1 MITKFNVFVMAT
13 AMIVNVCSV
22 FAGNGNL
29 KVEDAFYSSKT
40 TTSLLQEDDVT
51 GCMDA
56 NADNYDA
63 AATVQGLDQYGN
75 IACNYSSCDDIPDAE
90 GCYYTANYSAF
101 HADFNADNCVQYGGT
116 ACVIPVTDVEGCT
129 DENAVNYNTE
139 ATVQSVDQYGNS
151 TCVYST
157 CASVP
162 TGGCLYVDGFG
173 EFNDTF
179 NAANCE
185 EYGGTSCLA
194 GCLDA
199 NADNY
204 DANAAVQGL
213 DQYGNIACDYSSCD
227 DIPDAEGCY
236 YANNYS
242 AFSPE
247 FTAGHCVEYGG
258 TACTERVDGVQGCL
272 DENADNYNADAT
284 VQGLDQYGNLAC
296 NYSSC
301 DDIPDAEGC
310 FYTENYGALRPDFTA
325 AQCVEYGG
333 TACTDVV
340 SGCMDANATNYD
352 AAATSQSEDQY
363 GNLLCLYA
371 SCDDIPEL
379 GCIYPDSFGAFNDE
393 GFGPEQCAGYGGTPC
408 TGADVYGCMDADATN
423 YNADANINSGC
434 TYPTVNLPIDFE
446 GVVGITGFDGGTGTV
461 VADPSDAANN
471 VAQIVRDGGAAW
483 AGGKI
488 ELTDTLDFSGATTS
502 ISMDVYTTAP
512 VGTTV
517 KLKLEGAGA
526 TERDMV
532 TTVSGEWETIYWDF
546 TGEPKN
552 FNFLVFMFDFGNV
565 GDGSANSTFYF
576 DNIKQTEADPDAE
589 ISACIDAN
597 ASNYNAAATSQ
608 SYDQYQ
614 NSTCVYASC
623 DVIPDADNGCIYSN
637 GYAALRD
644 DFTAAQCVQ
653 YGGTACSPDGGGN
666 TVNGGCKDGQATN
679 FDAVALEQGYDEY
692 GNSVCVYA
700 SCDVIPEPGC
710 IYADGFGVFNADFSA
725 AQCTEYG
732 GTPCEGSGSS
742 DEGCLDVNADNYN
755 ADATVQ
761 GLDQYGNIACDYSSC
776 DDIPDA
782 EGCYYA
788 NNYSAFHEGFT
799 AANCVEYGGTAC
811 TDGVAGCMDAA
822 ADNYSADA
830 TVQAEDQYGNI
841 LCVFASCDVAPGDGC
856 IYAESFGAYN
866 EEFGH
871 EACSGYGGTPC
882 GENVVVAPL
891 ADCMDANATN
901 YNADATEAGLD
912 QYGNSV
918 CVYTTCDDIPDLE
931 GCIYV
936 DGYSAFNPEFTPGQC
951 QGYGGTPC
959 TESGDVLGC
968 TDASASNYDAS
979 ATVQAKDQ
987 WDNLLCTYASCA
999 DIPDVDNGCIYAT
1012 TYAALRDDFTA
1023 ENCAGYGGSPCTG
1036 DSSDVTG
1043 CMDANASNYNA
1054 AATLAGQDQYG
1065 NSVCVYTSCDDIPE
1079 PGCIYGDGFGSFNAE
1094 FDATACSGYGGTPCE
1109 GSGSSDAGCMDA
1121 NATNYD
1127 ASATVQAEDEY
1138 GNILC
1143 IFTSCDDIPELGCIY
1158 AESFGAYH
1166 PEFNGSA
1173 CTEYGGTPCD
1183 GEQIEGCTDENA
1195 SNYNAAANVA
1205 GVDQYENSVC
1215 VYTDCS
1221 EVPAGGGCIYSDG
1234 FGTWSEGF
1242 AAEQCTQY
1250 GGTPCVEGCI
1260 DANAT
1265 NYDAAAAIQ
1274 ATDQYGNLLCTFA
1287 SCDVTPNLG
1296 CIYETSFG
1304 AYADGFGPDNCTEY
1318 GGTACAESSAG
1329 CIDENASNYD
1339 ADASEQALDEHG
1351 NILCSFATCDDAPSD
1366 GCNYTDL
1373 GSFGTYDEDFGH
1385 ELCTQYG
1392 GTPCGTSEVIIPG
1405 GCMDENADNY
1415 DATATEQ
1422 SVDEWGNQLCDYA
1435 SCDEVP
1441 GTGCMYAASFAT
1453 YNDNFSA
1460 ANCTQ
1465 YGGTPCTDASEG
1477 CMEQG
1482 ASNYDATATIQA
1494 VDQWGNLACTFATCD
1509 DIPDANGCIYATTY
1523 AALRVDFT
1531 AEECESYG
1539 GTACEEAVVVEGP
1552 TSQSIDLPN
1561 GWSMFSSY
1569 MVHDNMDLEAAL
1581 APIVSNVI
1589 IAKNNDG
1596 KAYLVEWNFNGVG
1609 DMIVGQGYQIKTN
1622 AEVTLNLTGSYA
1634 TPEDHSINLVA
1645 GWNMIGYL
1653 SVHNTDAMDVLADI
1667 NATGNLIIAKDYNG
1681 KGYLPEWGF
1690 NGIGEMV
1697 PGQGYQLKIGADD
1710 VLSYASAPSRSAN
1723 KSVMLEEVK
1732 HFEKPSVTDNNMT
1745 VVIEDAAW
1753 DAIPA
1758 EGSEV
1763 AAYDHAGNLIGS
1775 AVYSS
1780 PVTVLSVWGDDA
1792 TTSTKDGLSSAE
1804 VAKFKVWNAEDVKD
1818 FNVKNWSKGSAAY
1831 TTNAINVASSITTIN
1846 AMAELNSSSTK
1857 ELVKVVNILGQEV
1870 SSDDVS
1876 FVGTVF
1882 FNIYDDGSVEKI
1894 VK

>member
-1 MITKFNVFVMAT
+1 M
-13 AMIVNVCSV
+13 
-22 FAGNGNL
+22 
-29 KVEDAFYSSKT
+29 YP
-40 TTSLLQEDDVT
+40 DVW
-51 GCMDA
+51 MS
-56 NADNYDA
+56 
-63 AATVQGLDQYGN
+63 
-75 IACNYSSCDDIPDAE
+75 I
-90 GCYYTANYSAF
+90 
-101 HADFNADNCVQYGGT
+101 
-116 ACVIPVTDVEGCT
+116 
-129 DENAVNYNTE
+129 
-139 ATVQSVDQYGNS
+139 
-151 TCVYST
+151 
-157 CASVP
+157 
-162 TGGCLYVDGFG
+162 
-173 EFNDTF
+173 
-179 NAANCE
+179 
-185 EYGGTSCLA
+185 
-194 GCLDA
+194 
-199 NADNY
+199 
-204 DANAAVQGL
+204 
-213 DQYGNIACDYSSCD
+213 
-227 DIPDAEGCY
+227 
-236 YANNYS
+236 
-242 AFSPE
+242 
-247 FTAGHCVEYGG
+247 
-258 TACTERVDGVQGCL
+258 
-272 DENADNYNADAT
+272 
-284 VQGLDQYGNLAC
+284 
-296 NYSSC
+296 
-301 DDIPDAEGC
+301 
-310 FYTENYGALRPDFTA
+310 
-325 AQCVEYGG
+325 
-333 TACTDVV
+333 
-340 SGCMDANATNYD
+340 ATNYD

-379 GCIYPDSFGAFNDE
+379 GCIYPESFGAFNDD
-393 GFGPEQCAGYGGTPC
+393 GFGPEQCASYGGTPC

-488 ELTDTLDFSGATTS
+488 ELTDTLDFSGTTTS
-502 ISMDVYTTAP
+502 ISMDVYTSAP

-546 TGEPKN
+546 TGEPKS

-576 DNIKQTEADPDAE
+576 DNIKQTETDPDAE

-623 DVIPDADNGCIYSN
+623 DVIPDADNGCIYSDA
-637 GYAALRD
+637 YAALRD
-644 DFTAAQCVQ
+644 DFTAAQCVE

-782 EGCYYA
+782 EGCFYLE
-788 NNYSAFHEGFT
+788 NYSAFNADFS

-811 TDGVAGCMDAA
+811 TSGVSGCMDANATNYDA
-822 ADNYSADA
+822 AA
-830 TVQAEDQYGNI
+830 TSQSEDQYGNL
-841 LCVFASCDVAPGDGC
+841 LCLYASCDVAPGDGC
-856 IYAESFGAYN
+856 IYADSFGAYN

-882 GENVVVAPL
+882 GENVVVAPV

-901 YNADATEAGLD
+901 YNTDATEAGLD

-936 DGYSAFNPEFTPGQC
+936 DGYSAFNAEFTPGQC

-968 TDASASNYDAS
+968 TDANASNYDAS
-979 ATVQAKDQ
+979 ANVQAKDQ
-987 WDNLLCTYASCA
+987 WDNILCTYASCA

-1043 CMDANASNYNA
+1043 CMDANASNYND
-1054 AATLAGQDQYG
+1054 AATLAGQDQHG

-1079 PGCIYGDGFGSFNAE
+1079 PGCIYGDGFGSFNAD
-1094 FDATACSGYGGTPCE
+1094 FAADACTNYGGTPCE
-1109 GSGSSDAGCMDA
+1109 GSASSDAGCMDA

-1127 ASATVQAEDEY
+1127 AAATVQAEDEY

-1143 IFTSCDDIPELGCIY
+1143 IFTSCDDIPEYGCIY
-1158 AESFGAYH
+1158 EDGFGA
-1166 PEFNGSA
+1166 FNDSFDAAA
-1173 CTEYGGTPCD
+1173 CAEYGGTSCD
-1183 GEQIEGCTDENA
+1183 LELVEGCTDENA
-1195 SNYNAAANVA
+1195 TNYSAEANTQA
-1205 GVDQYENSVC
+1205 IDGNGDSTCIYES
-1215 VYTDCS
+1215 CS
-1221 EVPAGGGCIYSDG
+1221 DVPATGGCIYADA
-1234 FGTWSEGF
+1234 FGLFAEGGLN
-1242 AAEQCTQY
+1242 AVNCEST
-1250 GGTPCVEGCI
+1250 GGTPCTLGCM
-1260 DANAT
+1260 DSNAT
-1265 NYDAAAAIQ
+1265 NYDLDADIQ
-1274 ATDQYGNLLCTFA
+1274 ATDSKSNLLCAYA
-1287 SCDVTPNLG
+1287 SCDDTPNLG
-1296 CIYETSFG
+1296 CIYKDENGDATHFG
-1304 AYADGFGPDNCTEY
+1304 TYAEGFLAFDCTAFNNPDGGVYTE
-1318 GGTACAESSAG
+1318 ACEASSAG
-1329 CIDENASNYD
+1329 CIDVNADNYSET
-1339 ADASEQALDEHG
+1339 ATEQAIDGNG
-1351 NILCSFATCDDAPSD
+1351 NIMCVYLTCADVPDALGCIYPAD
-1366 GCNYTDL
+1366 GDEA
-1373 GSFGTYDEDFGH
+1373 SRFGTYDEDFGH
-1385 ELCTQYG
+1385 VLCESYG
-1392 GTPCGTSEVIIPG
+1392 GTPCGEQEVLIEG
-1405 GCMDENADNY
+1405 GCRDMNAYNY
-1415 DATATEQ
+1415 DATATEDAEDQ
-1422 SVDEWGNQLCDYA
+1422 NGNSLCKYTYLDVDADTLI
-1435 SCDEVP
+1435 
-1441 GTGCMYAASFAT
+1441 
-1453 YNDNFSA
+1453 
-1460 ANCTQ
+1460 ANCAIIPETRGCVYDDAFAGYHADFDAEDCDR
-1465 YGGTPCTDASEG
+1465 YGGTPCTLPTAG
-1477 CMEQG
+1477 CMDQN
-1482 ASNYDATATIQA
+1482 ASNYDADAATQLLDDYENVLCSYA
-1494 VDQWGNLACTFATCD
+1494 SCD
-1509 DIPDANGCIYATTY
+1509 DVPADGCLYSNAFGEFN
-1523 AALRVDFT
+1523 ADFT
-1531 AEECESYG
+1531 AWNCEDEG
-1539 GTACEEAVVVEGP
+1539 QGIICEEEVPSEGP
-1552 TSQSIDLPN
+1552 TSQTIDLPS

-1569 MVHDNMDLEAAL
+1569 LVSESMDMEVAL
-1581 APIVSNVI
+1581 ASIIDKVI

-1596 KAYLVEWNFNGVG
+1596 KAYLVEWDFNGVG
-1609 DMIVGQGYQIKTN
+1609 DMLVGQGYQIKTSE
-1622 AEVTLNLTGSYA
+1622 AVTLELTGTHAS
-1634 TPEDHSINLVA
+1634 PEAHTINLVG

-1653 SVHNTDAMDVLADI
+1653 ATDARDAKVVLADI
-1667 NATGNLIIAKDYNG
+1667 NGSGNLVIAKDYNG
-1681 KGYLPEWGF
+1681 KAYLPEYDF
-1690 NGIGEMV
+1690 NGIGDMV
-1697 PGQGYQLKIGADD
+1697 PGQGYQMKTNAAD
-1710 VLSYASAPSRSAN
+1710 VLSYASGSVRSAA

-1732 HFEKPSVTDNNMT
+1732 HFEKPSLTDNNMT
-1745 VVIEDAAW
+1745 VVLEDAAW
-1753 DAIPA
+1753 DAIPE
-1758 EGSEV
+1758 EGAEV
-1763 AAYDHAGNLIGS
+1763 AAYDQAGNLIGS

-1780 PVTVLSVWGDDA
+1780 PVTVMSVWGDDA
-1792 TTSTKDGLSSAE
+1792 TTSLKDGLSAAE
-1804 VAKFKVWNAEDVKD
+1804 IAEFKVWNAEGVKN
-1818 FNVKNWSKGSAAY
+1818 FNVKDWSKGSAAY
-1831 TTNAINVASSITTIN
+1831 TTNAINVASSINTIN
-1846 AMAELNSSSTK
+1846 TIAELNSSSTK

-1870 SSDDVS
+1870 HSNDVS

>member
-1 MITKFNVFVMAT
+1 MFGCKCNNYNADAT
-13 AMIVNVCSV
+13 VQ
-22 FAGNGNL
+22 GLDQYGNL
-29 KVEDAFYSSKT
+29 ACDYSSCDDIPDAEGCFYANNYSAFKADFSAANCVEYGGT
-40 TTSLLQEDDVT
+40 ACTSDDGGDDGDDSSADVE
-51 GCMDA
+51 GCLDA
-56 NADNYDA
+56 NAQNYDSEATIEGKDEYGNSVCIYSSCEDVPASGGCVYENGFGEFVEGGFNAQECEEYSGVPCVAGCIDNIADNYNAD
-63 AATVQGLDQYGN
+63 ATVQGLDQYGN

-90 GCYYTANYSAF
+90 GCFYLENYSAF
-101 HADFNADNCVQYGGT
+101 NADF
-116 ACVIPVTDVEGCT
+116 
-129 DENAVNYNTE
+129 
-139 ATVQSVDQYGNS
+139 S
-151 TCVYST
+151 
-157 CASVP
+157 
-162 TGGCLYVDGFG
+162 
-173 EFNDTF
+173 
-179 NAANCE
+179 AAN
-185 EYGGTSCLA
+185 
-194 GCLDA
+194 
-199 NADNY
+199 
-204 DANAAVQGL
+204 
-213 DQYGNIACDYSSCD
+213 
-227 DIPDAEGCY
+227 
-236 YANNYS
+236 
-242 AFSPE
+242 
-247 FTAGHCVEYGG
+247 CVEYGG
-258 TACTERVDGVQGCL
+258 TACTSG
-272 DENADNYNADAT
+272 
-284 VQGLDQYGNLAC
+284 
-296 NYSSC
+296 
-301 DDIPDAEGC
+301 
-310 FYTENYGALRPDFTA
+310 
-325 AQCVEYGG
+325 
-333 TACTDVV
+333 V

-379 GCIYPDSFGAFNDE
+379 GCIYPESFGAFNDD
-393 GFGPEQCAGYGGTPC
+393 GFGPEQCASYGGTPC

-488 ELTDTLDFSGATTS
+488 ELTDTLDFSGTTTS
-502 ISMDVYTTAP
+502 ISMDVYTSAP

-546 TGEPKN
+546 TGEPKS

-576 DNIKQTEADPDAE
+576 DNIKQTETDPDAE

-623 DVIPDADNGCIYSN
+623 DVIPDADNGCIYSDA
-637 GYAALRD
+637 YAALRD
-644 DFTAAQCVQ
+644 DFTAAQCVE

-782 EGCYYA
+782 EGCFYLE
-788 NNYSAFHEGFT
+788 NYSAFNADFS

-811 TDGVAGCMDAA
+811 TSGVSGCMDANATNYDA
-822 ADNYSADA
+822 AA
-830 TVQAEDQYGNI
+830 TSQSEDQYGNL
-841 LCVFASCDVAPGDGC
+841 LCLYASCDVAPGDGC
-856 IYAESFGAYN
+856 IYADSFGAYN

-882 GENVVVAPL
+882 GENVVVAPV

-901 YNADATEAGLD
+901 YNTDATEAGLD

-936 DGYSAFNPEFTPGQC
+936 DGYSAFNAEFTPGQC

-968 TDASASNYDAS
+968 TDANASNYDAS
-979 ATVQAKDQ
+979 ANVQAKDQ
-987 WDNLLCTYASCA
+987 WDNILCTYASCA

-1043 CMDANASNYNA
+1043 CMDANASNYND
-1054 AATLAGQDQYG
+1054 AATLAGQDQHG

-1079 PGCIYGDGFGSFNAE
+1079 PGCIYGDGFGSFNAD
-1094 FDATACSGYGGTPCE
+1094 FAADACTNYGGTPCE
-1109 GSGSSDAGCMDA
+1109 GSASSDAGCMDA

-1127 ASATVQAEDEY
+1127 AAATVQAEDEY

-1166 PEFNGSA
+1166 EEFNGSA
-1173 CTEYGGTPCD
+1173 CAEYGGTPCN
-1183 GEQIEGCTDENA
+1183 GEQIEGCTDVNA
-1195 SNYNAAANVA
+1195 SNYLETANTQSIDA
-1205 GVDQYENSVC
+1205 NGDSTCIYESC
-1215 VYTDCS
+1215 DK
-1221 EVPAGGGCIYSDG
+1221 VPATGGCIYPDA
-1234 FGTWSEGF
+1234 FGLFAEGGLNPVNC
-1242 AAEQCTQY
+1242 EST
-1250 GGTPCVEGCI
+1250 GGTPCSLGCMES
-1260 DANAT
+1260 NAT

-1339 ADASEQALDEHG
+1339 ADASEQVLDEHG
-1351 NILCSFATCDDAPSD
+1351 NILCSFATCDDVPSD

-1385 ELCTQYG
+1385 ELCETYG

-1405 GCMDENADNY
+1405 GCMDENAENY

-1422 SVDEWGNQLCDYA
+1422 SVDEWGNQLCTYL
-1435 SCDEVP
+1435 SCDNVP
-1441 GTGCMYAASFAT
+1441 STGCLYAASFAT

-1465 YGGTPCTDASEG
+1465 YGGTSCTDASEG

-1494 VDQWGNLACTFATCD
+1494 EDQWGNLACTFATCD
-1509 DIPDANGCIYATTY
+1509 DIPDLNGCFYATTY
-1523 AALRVDFT
+1523 AALRDDFT
-1531 AEECESYG
+1531 AEDCESYG
-1539 GTACEEAVVVEGP
+1539 GTACEEEVHTEGP
-1552 TSQSIDLPN
+1552 TSQTIDLPS

-1569 MVHDNMDLEAAL
+1569 LVSESMDMEDAL
-1581 APIVSNVI
+1581 ASIIDKVI

-1596 KAYLVEWNFNGVG
+1596 KAYLVEWDFNGVG
-1609 DMIVGQGYQIKTN
+1609 DMLVGQGYQIKTSE
-1622 AEVTLNLTGSYA
+1622 AVTLELTGTHAS
-1634 TPEDHSINLVA
+1634 PEAHTINLVG

-1653 SVHNTDAMDVLADI
+1653 ATDARDAKVVLADI
-1667 NATGNLIIAKDYNG
+1667 NGSGNLVIAKDYNG
-1681 KGYLPEWGF
+1681 KAYLPEYDF
-1690 NGIGEMV
+1690 NGIGDMV
-1697 PGQGYQLKIGADD
+1697 PGQGYQMKTNAAD
-1710 VLSYASAPSRSAN
+1710 VLSYASGSVRSAA

-1732 HFEKPSVTDNNMT
+1732 HFEKPSLTDNNMT
-1745 VVIEDAAW
+1745 VVLEDAAW
-1753 DAIPA
+1753 DAIPE
-1758 EGSEV
+1758 EGAEV
-1763 AAYDHAGNLIGS
+1763 AAYDQAGNLIGS

-1780 PVTVLSVWGDDA
+1780 PVTVMSVWGDDA
-1792 TTSTKDGLSSAE
+1792 TTSLKDGLSAAE
-1804 VAKFKVWNAEDVKD
+1804 IAEFKVWNAEGVKN
-1818 FNVKNWSKGSAAY
+1818 FNVKDWSKGSAAY
-1831 TTNAINVASSITTIN
+1831 TTNAINVASSINTIN
-1846 AMAELNSSSTK
+1846 TIAELNSSSTK

-1870 SSDDVS
+1870 HSNDVS